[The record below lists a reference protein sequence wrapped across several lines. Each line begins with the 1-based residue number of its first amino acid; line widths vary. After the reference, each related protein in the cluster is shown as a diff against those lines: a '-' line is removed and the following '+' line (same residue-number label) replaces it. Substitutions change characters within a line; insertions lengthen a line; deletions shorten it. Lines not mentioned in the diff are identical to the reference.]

1 MLRAAVRAAATSGVG
16 VGTGVAL
23 GVAEVDVGLE
33 TLLVAEVVPQPT
45 KATRAAN
52 SSRAPMNFIMP
63 TIASS
68 HRNCRK
74 VPGLRSGRDRCR
86 PHLACAIETR
96 ALHAGGT
103 AAQPVCYEPFAAIAR
118 QKGALVGREFEQAT
132 QWPGRNGS
140 ATINPRATCYAPA
153 TSLGKHRPTVF
164 DPILARD
171 PQLAASLLTH
181 KATRA
186 LQLGGTLM
194 DSQLRINR
202 SATIAEPCLKLSKAC
217 ISASRP

>member
-23 GVAEVDVGLE
+23 GVAEVGVGLE

-52 SSRAPMNFIMP
+52 GSRAPMN
-63 TIASS
+63 SS
-68 HRNCRK
+68 CR
-74 VPGLRSGRDRCR
+74 PLRRRTATAGKCSGYDRRDRCR